1 MVSNVQASCHLIIYS
16 KIKRE
21 RKKSFKKCEREIT
34 EEKRGGGDRREREK
48 VYWFFLWKILTVL
61 IISVVILEFFLNTYN
76 KIS

>member
-34 EEKRGGGDRREREK
+34 EEKRGWGQERAREGLL
-48 VYWFFLWKILTVL
+48 VF
-61 IISVVILEFFLNTYN
+61 SLENPNCFNY
-76 KIS
+76 